1 MPARGYSQAEW
12 RVIRRIG
19 EGAQGRATLVEH
31 RMTGQLAVRK
41 KAEDYDLLDH
51 DMPSEPYIL
60 QRILPRSSNIVRM
73 IHYEMGGNSMGSED
87 LILWFEYCPGGDLQ
101 HAVEALGQLSDDFVW
116 HCFIQ
121 IARAL
126 DTIHNCGSHPVVHRD
141 IKPDNIFLET
151 TYRHHAPWPNLK
163 IGDFGTAVLE
173 ENTAG
178 IHVPCWQGPE
188 IPRLTS
194 AGDIWGLGAIIH
206 WLCHGRPPIRPR
218 PSAFPGSAKDW
229 ESLPEAR
236 KVVPLPRLYSSK
248 LNDYMLDCLEW
259 DPSYR
264 ISSRMLVDGL
274 ERDRP
279 RPRRR

>member
-19 EGAQGRATLVEH
+19 EGAQGRASLVEH
-31 RMTGQLAVRK
+31 RRTGRFAVRK
-41 KAEDYDLLDH
+41 KADDYDLLDR
-51 DMPSEPYIL
+51 DIPSEPFIL
-60 QRILPRSSNIVRM
+60 QEVLPSSSNIVRM
-73 IHYEMGGNSMGSED
+73 IHYETGGNSTRSED
-87 LILWFEYCPGGDLQ
+87 LILWYEYCPGGDLQ
-101 HAVEALGQLSDDFVW
+101 HAVEELGRLPEDFIW

-121 IARAL
+121 IAHAL
-126 DTIHNCGSHPVVHRD
+126 DTIHNCGSRPVVHRD

-163 IGDFGTAVLE
+163 VGDFGSAVLK

-188 IPRLTS
+188 IPHLSS

-206 WLCHGRPPIRPR
+206 WLCHGQPPMMPRPR
-218 PSAFPGSAKDW
+218 DFPGSVKDW
-229 ESLPEAR
+229 ETLPEAR
-236 KVVPLPRLYSSK
+236 KPVPLPRLYSSK

-259 DPSYR
+259 DPRDR
-264 ISSRMLVDGL
+264 ISSRMLVDAL

-279 RPRRR
+279 RPRR